1 MFYNRALSLLR
12 SGSGE
17 KQTDQGSN
25 LGFMIYR
32 LRAGHLLCPLR
43 SLSYFIYRLWREG
56 VKTVVKIK

>member
-43 SLSYFIYRLWREG
+43 SLTLSTDCGGRGSKLL
-56 VKTVVKIK
+56 